1 MTNPDPTTSR
11 RHNIRS
17 GMVVFWATVVACFTP
32 LEHGWGAPS
41 INVELAPSSAPPGA
55 AIAITGRG
63 FGTFTSTHFNRVT
76 FNGAPALVQRW
87 DRDRIEVRVP
97 FQATTGTVEIAVGK
111 KRLPAGLFTVMQ
123 PQIERVTPDV
133 AERGATLRIDG
144 RHFGASAGSR
154 DPNSMFGVND
164 VMIGGA
170 AARAFRWTE
179 HQIEVQ
185 VPANA
190 VSGNIAI
197 RLASSDPLPDGSC
210 CQPVRHLTSNAVP
223 LMVVPTIRVDPL
235 AGPVGTKVVLFGQGF
250 GAARGSDDG
259 VFIGGDP
266 VPVAQWRDDMI
277 VVHVPLGAQSGLLV
291 LRTQD
296 RSRSV
301 ATFTVQVPTVT
312 SLSPAQAPIGT
323 LLTIRGQHFGS
334 YSESGRTPYSF
345 TDFDTGENRVEIGG
359 VRAVVYRWQD
369 DRIDVWVPFSAR
381 SGPVIIYRGA
391 QRLHPD
397 GSCCTARQTLSTVAG
412 EFTLVKP
419 AIHSYEPRSA
429 GLDERVTIIGSGF
442 GTFLKGAEHAQL
454 AINQKAYKR
463 REDLEINDEQ
473 VQGTVLSNVSRTEV
487 LFNGTA
493 ALVESWT
500 DSEIVVRVP
509 HRNLYGIGKRGEFY
523 DNLATGPLVVRRGSW
538 DVLPDGGCC
547 TSKQWL
553 TIEAGSFTIEA
564 THLPDTGYFTN
575 NRVDANTNQ

>member
-1 MTNPDPTTSR
+1 MTNSDHAAAHWHKIR
-11 RHNIRS
+11 R
-17 GMVVFWATVVACFTP
+17 GTVVLWVTVATSFALLQP
-32 LEHGWGAPS
+32 VWGVPAIS
-41 INVELAPSSAPPGA
+41 VELAPNSAPPGA
-55 AIAITGRG
+55 TIAISGRG
-63 FGTFTSTHFNRVT
+63 FGTFTSTHLNRVL
-76 FNGAPALVQRW
+76 FNGTPALVQRW

-97 FQATTGTVEIAVGK
+97 FQATTGPVEISVGK
-111 KRLPAGLFTVMQ
+111 KRVPAGLFTVMQ
-123 PQIERVTPDV
+123 PQIERITPDV
-133 AERGATLRIDG
+133 AERGATIRIDG

-154 DPNSMFGVND
+154 DPNTMFGVND
-164 VMIGGA
+164 VTIGGA
-170 AARAFRWTE
+170 VARALTWSD
-179 HQIEVQ
+179 HQIKVQ

-190 VSGNIAI
+190 ASGDVVI

-223 LMVVPTIRVDPL
+223 LTLVPAIRVDPL
-235 AGPVGTKVVLFGQGF
+235 AGPVGTKVVLFGEGF
-250 GAARGSDDG
+250 GAAREADDG
-259 VFIGGDP
+259 VFLGGGP
-266 VPVAQWRDDMI
+266 VPIAQWRDDMI
-277 VVHVPLGAQSGLLV
+277 VVHVPLEAQSGPLV
-291 LRTQD
+291 LRTQG
-296 RSRSV
+296 RSRSLGN
-301 ATFTVQVPTVT
+301 FTVHAPTVT

-323 LLTIRGQHFGS
+323 LLTIRGEHFGV
-334 YSESGRTPYSF
+334 YSESGQTPYSF
-345 TDFDTGENRVEIGG
+345 ADFDTGENRVEIGG

-397 GSCCTARQTLSTVAG
+397 GSCCTARQTLATVAG
-412 EFTLVKP
+412 EFTVVKP
-419 AIHSYEPRSA
+419 VIHSYAPRSA
-429 GLDERVTIIGSGF
+429 GLDERVTITGSGF

-463 REDLEINDEQ
+463 REDVEINDGQ

-538 DVLPDGGCC
+538 DVLSDGICC
-547 TSKQWL
+547 TPKQWL
-553 TIEAGSFTIEA
+553 TLEVGSFTIEA
-564 THLPDTGYFTN
+564 KHLPDTGYFTD
-575 NRVDANTNQ
+575 NRVDANTSQ